1 MRRRPGM
8 SLTGPGLEGYT
19 LPKKGS
25 SASSR
30 ANVAGGG
37 GGGRSSSGAS
47 YGTSAAQKQAQ
58 YDAMLNEIGESSS
71 DDDDYGGAGRGG
83 GGGGGGDGYD
93 FGRSPPKW
101 QGSSSASAASAYE
114 GKSGT
119 SPPTPTLSVGSPPFG
134 GGVGMASR
142 MHQARLGGAVGP
154 PEQTHSPARASR
166 GGSRL
171 LSIGRESEREGR
183 ASIGSSARYERR
195 EEERDD
201 ERRREM
207 TRGVER
213 KRQRERERERH
224 TERETERDDQYV
236 YCGCVLCCG
245 VCVDWF
251 LYPARETR
259 GKGWPTGVLCV
270 CVWCVVWCVL
280 CAAYTVSVCC
290 ARCAVLLCAARVD
303 ASSSTYKY

>member
-1 MRRRPGM
+1 M

-25 SASSR
+25 SVVTSR
-30 ANVAGGG
+30 ASVGGG
-37 GGGRSSSGAS
+37 GGGGSSSGAS

-83 GGGGGGDGYD
+83 GGGGGGGGGSGGGGGYD

-101 QGSSSASAASAYE
+101 QGSSSASASAYE

-142 MHQARLGGAVGP
+142 MHQARLGGAVGS

-171 LSIGRESEREGR
+171 LSIGRESEREDR
-183 ASIGSSARYERR
+183 AAIGSSARYERR
-195 EEERDD
+195 EE
-201 ERRREM
+201 
-207 TRGVER
+207 
-213 KRQRERERERH
+213 RER
-224 TERETERDDQYV
+224 
-236 YCGCVLCCG
+236 
-245 VCVDWF
+245 
-251 LYPARETR
+251 
-259 GKGWPTGVLCV
+259 
-270 CVWCVVWCVL
+270 
-280 CAAYTVSVCC
+280 
-290 ARCAVLLCAARVD
+290 
-303 ASSSTYKY
+303 

>member
-1 MRRRPGM
+1 M

-25 SASSR
+25 SVVTSR
-30 ANVAGGG
+30 ASVGGG
-37 GGGRSSSGAS
+37 GGGGSSSGAS

-71 DDDDYGGAGRGG
+71 DDDDYGGAGSGGGSGG
-83 GGGGGGDGYD
+83 GGGYD

-101 QGSSSASAASAYE
+101 QGSSSASASASE

-142 MHQARLGGAVGP
+142 MHQARLGGAVGS

-171 LSIGRESEREGR
+171 LSIGRESEREDR
-183 ASIGSSARYERR
+183 AAIGSSARYERR
-195 EEERDD
+195 EE
-201 ERRREM
+201 
-207 TRGVER
+207 
-213 KRQRERERERH
+213 RER
-224 TERETERDDQYV
+224 
-236 YCGCVLCCG
+236 
-245 VCVDWF
+245 
-251 LYPARETR
+251 
-259 GKGWPTGVLCV
+259 
-270 CVWCVVWCVL
+270 
-280 CAAYTVSVCC
+280 
-290 ARCAVLLCAARVD
+290 
-303 ASSSTYKY
+303 